1 MQINTLSVSRK
12 KLWPWLAVAIV
23 LLSAVF
29 LLHNQGRLWQCACGR
44 IDLWVGDIWSSDNSQ
59 HISDPYS
66 FTHLLHG
73 IVFFIALAWSAFRL
87 PVLWRFVLAVALES
101 AWEVL
106 ENSEFIIQRY
116 REATASL
123 GYTGDSIVNSVGD
136 IFVCAAG
143 FWLAYYLG
151 FRRSLILF
159 IAVEIA
165 LTLWIRDS
173 LILSLLMLIYPIE
186 AIKAWQLG
194 LG

>member
-1 MQINTLSVSRK
+1 MQNTYLTTNRK
-12 KLWPWLAVAIV
+12 NLWPWLAIALV
-23 LLSAVF
+23 LLLTVF
-29 LLHNQGRLWQCACGR
+29 LLRNQGRLWQCACGR
-44 IDLWVGDIWSSDNSQ
+44 IDLWAGDIWSSDNSQ
-59 HISDPYS
+59 HLFDPYA

-73 IVFFIALAWSAFRL
+73 VVFFIALAWIAPRL
-87 PVLWRFVLAVALES
+87 SVMWRFMLAVIIEA

-123 GYTGDSIVNSVGD
+123 GYEGDTIVNSIGD
-136 IFVCAAG
+136 IFICGVG

-159 IAVEIA
+159 IVVEIA

-173 LILSLLMLIYPIE
+173 LILSVVMLIYPIE